1 MGARLIEY
9 ATRRTSGQ
17 TPPSC
22 ARSRPGDRRFDHPSL
37 QRWPFDVLAQAFLLG
52 EQWWHE
58 ATVGVEGV
66 EPVRRCPV
74 STTEQNVDLQRD
86 ALTWAGR
93 WKVFTDHV
101 TGTRERRPELA
112 GPARTS
118 SATARPWERSQ
129 CHGSGTRS
137 WP

>member
-17 TPPSC
+17 TPPPC
-22 ARSRPGDRRFDHPSL
+22 ARPRPGDRRFDHPSL

-74 STTEQNVDLQRD
+74 STTEQNADLQRD

-93 WKVFTDHV
+93 WKVFTDHM
-101 TGTRERRPELA
+101 TGTRN
-112 GPARTS
+112 GARS
-118 SATARPWERSQ
+118 
-129 CHGSGTRS
+129 
-137 WP
+137 